1 MSAVAEQPSTAVSR
15 RRARSHSDLISLAA
29 PVFELVLK
37 LRSGALAPSSTLR
50 STVHQMLQEMEQR
63 GATLRHSEKQI
74 NSVKFALAAFVDE
87 TVLTTHSALSAEWEK
102 FPLQLEYFGEHLAGV
117 KFFER
122 LDEML
127 KQIQTEADVVEVY
140 YLCLLLGFKGKYG
153 VYMEDQLKELI
164 KNTAVQLK
172 RVGRLQ
178 ETELSPHWKVMD
190 QPEPPRDPGLPL
202 WAKIGA
208 AAGLVV
214 VALIYLVLLL
224 LLKSDVRTAME
235 QLVH

>member
-1 MSAVAEQPSTAVSR
+1 
-15 RRARSHSDLISLAA
+15 
-29 PVFELVLK
+29 
-37 LRSGALAPSSTLR
+37 
-50 STVHQMLQEMEQR
+50 MLQEMEQR
-63 GATLRHSEKQI
+63 GATLRHSERQI

-87 TVLTTHSALSAEWEK
+87 TVLTTHSPVSAEWEK

-122 LDEML
+122 LDELL
-127 KQIQTEADVVEVY
+127 KQIQTDADVVEVY

-224 LLKSDVRTAME
+224 LLKSDVRSAME

>member
-122 LDEML
+122 LE
-127 KQIQTEADVVEVY
+127 
-140 YLCLLLGFKGKYG
+140 
-153 VYMEDQLKELI
+153 
-164 KNTAVQLK
+164 
-172 RVGRLQ
+172 
-178 ETELSPHWKVMD
+178 
-190 QPEPPRDPGLPL
+190 
-202 WAKIGA
+202 
-208 AAGLVV
+208 
-214 VALIYLVLLL
+214 
-224 LLKSDVRTAME
+224 
-235 QLVH
+235 